1 MPEVKKETIMF
12 MQQKVQ
18 QNSDFRSQRG
28 AFTLIELLVVIAI
41 IAILAAI
48 LFPVF
53 ARARESAR
61 RSSCQS
67 NLKQIGLAIMQYTQ
81 DYDEHMP
88 TRFNYYP
95 VAGAYTLPNGK
106 PSTST
111 AILWYME
118 IYPYV
123 KNYQIY
129 TCPSDSLHTYTGGY
143 TGSISYGVNMA
154 SPSFCTSN
162 CGVTMFP
169 GNNVTGTAST
179 SIAAIEDVAGTI
191 AVTDAKYYGIK
202 FDHILTE
209 AQATNPALGACAVAS
224 PYNWSGCVG
233 ARHLGTVGALFADGH
248 VKSMQWQSVLGDS
261 SVRGYRYWTTS
272 AD

>member
-1 MPEVKKETIMF
+1 MIILNRE
-12 MQQKVQ
+12 QQKRD
-18 QNSDFRSQRG
+18 NKSRRRG
-28 AFTLIELLVVIAI
+28 FTLIELLVVIAI

-53 ARARESAR
+53 ARARENAR
-61 RSSCQS
+61 RASCQS
-67 NLKQIGLAIMQYTQ
+67 NLKQIGLAVMQYTQ
-81 DYDEHMP
+81 DYDEHLP

-95 VAGAYTLPNGK
+95 VAGVYNTPDGK
-106 PSTST
+106 PSASA

-143 TGSISYGVNMA
+143 TGSLSYGVNMA
-154 SPSFCTSN
+154 PSPFCSSN

-169 GNNVTGTAST
+169 GNAAGGTAST

-191 AVTDAKYYGIK
+191 AITDAKYYGVE
-202 FDHILTE
+202 FDHVLTE
-209 AQATNPALGACAVAS
+209 SQATDPTIGVCAVAS

-233 ARHLGTVGALFADGH
+233 ARHMGTVGVLFADGH
-248 VKSMQWQSVLGDS
+248 VKSMQWQTILGGS
-261 SVRGYRYWTTS
+261 SVSTYRYWTTS